1 LLALVA
7 NTTGM
12 TTLSYMGCFFIW
24 AICGFITGWLK
35 YGGLTSFQH
44 FTLRL
49 LLWMDRLSP
58 WNYARFLDYAT
69 ERIFLYKV
77 GGGYTFI
84 HRLPMDY
91 FASLEADNF
100 SKETGLFARWR
111 LRYYLLPSFLLL
123 VGLLL
128 SILKLIP
135 FAFEDSYLRNLHSN
149 MNKGRYPKVIVY
161 SEKLLKLNNK
171 NARALIYRGIAQKEL
186 GNYQQAISDFDYAIL
201 LSRIP
206 RELELY
212 AVANRGLSHLWLRN
226 YKQALQ
232 DFENALK
239 KSKKNSIFQAEQLT
253 NRAFLYNELGN
264 YEQALSDS
272 NKAIE
277 IIQIRESLLSA
288 YALLNRGRANAGLG
302 NEKDAL
308 SDYNKIIELSNNIK
322 TSQNTSISE
331 LRAFT
336 FNYRAYTHARL
347 GNYEEAIEDC
357 KKSISLGNK
366 FNSAKKPQIALAYK
380 SCGFVFALKKD
391 YYEAIKNYDKAIIL
405 DPKLGEA
412 FEYRGL
418 AHSKLGNPKLALQD
432 LRRAIQLYKEQGKN
446 SDKQRVINTINNL
459 Q

>member
-1 LLALVA
+1 
-7 NTTGM
+7 
-12 TTLSYMGCFFIW
+12 S
-24 AICGFITGWLK
+24 
-35 YGGLTSFQH
+35 
-44 FTLRL
+44 
-49 LLWMDRLSP
+49 
-58 WNYARFLDYAT
+58 
-69 ERIFLYKV
+69 
-77 GGGYTFI
+77 
-84 HRLPMDY
+84 MDY

-100 SKETGLFARWR
+100 SKETGLLARLR
-111 LRYYLLPSFLLL
+111 LRYYLLQSFLFL

-128 SILKLIP
+128 SLFKLIP
-135 FAFEDSYLRNLHSN
+135 FAFEDLYLTNLHSS
-149 MNKGRYPKVIVY
+149 MIKGRYSEVIY
-161 SEKLLKLNNK
+161 NSDRLLELNNK
-171 NARALIYRGIAQKEL
+171 NARALIYRGIAQNEL
-186 GNYQQAISDFDYAIL
+186 GNYQQAISNFDYAIL

-206 RELELY
+206 RKLKLY

-232 DFENALK
+232 DLENALK
-239 KSKKNSIFQAEQLT
+239 QSKENSISQARQLT

-272 NKAIE
+272 NKAIK
-277 IIQIRESLLSA
+277 IIKRRESLLSA

-308 SDYNKIIELSNNIK
+308 SDYNKIIELSKNIK

-347 GNYEEAIEDC
+347 GDYENAIEDC

-391 YYEAIKNYDKAIIL
+391 YSKAIRYYDKAIRL
-405 DPKLGEA
+405 DSKLGEA

-418 AHSKLGNPKLALQD
+418 AHSKLGNPQLALKD
-432 LRRAIQLYKEQGKN
+432 LRRAIQLYNEQGKK
-446 SDKQRVINTINNL
+446 SDQQRVINTINNL
-459 Q
+459 QYMIFVRGLTPS